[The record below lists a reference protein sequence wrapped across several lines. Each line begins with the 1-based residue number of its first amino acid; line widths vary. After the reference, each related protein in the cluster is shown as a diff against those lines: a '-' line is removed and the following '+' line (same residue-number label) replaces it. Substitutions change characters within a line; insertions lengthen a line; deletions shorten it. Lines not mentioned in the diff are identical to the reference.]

1 MEAQERKSRLKEEIR
16 ASILDAAFSL
26 AKENGW
32 EAVSMRKIAT
42 MIAHTAPV
50 IYDYFQNKEAIMRE
64 LARAGFRL
72 LSDSISAAQQQQE
85 QPEQQLETAWMAYL
99 HFAQTEKEYYQLM
112 FGLGIPLS
120 ADNSSSPEIE
130 AFAGLIQ
137 NVIRQTGNGEILA
150 EEEVVRRYF
159 LQWSVVHGLIGL
171 GRIYKDNTDAFNRNV
186 VLDMLRQTAT
196 VVSVA

>member
-1 MEAQERKSRLKEEIR
+1 MEAQDKKSRLKEEIR
-16 ASILDAAFSL
+16 ASILDAAFTL

-72 LSDSISAAQQQQE
+72 LAAATTAAQQEQD
-85 QPEQQLETAWMAYL
+85 QPEQQLQAMWMAYL

-112 FGLGIPLS
+112 FGMGIPLS
-120 ADNSSSPEIE
+120 ADNNSSPEIDI
-130 AFAGLIQ
+130 FAGLVQ
-137 NVIRQTGNGEILA
+137 DVIRQTANGEILSV
-150 EEEVVRRYF
+150 EEVARRYF
-159 LQWSVVHGLIGL
+159 LQWSVVHGVIGL
-171 GRIYKDNTDAFNRNV
+171 GRIYKDNTDAFNERV
-186 VLDMLRQTAT
+186 VLDMLRQTAA
-196 VVSVA
+196 VASAA